1 MVMRVVRAG
10 LGALLL
16 LVGLPLLLGGV
27 VLWYAMQHQ
36 HPAGGYSAPLSTLS
50 THGYA
55 VVASDVDAL
64 LRQGAPFARAGQT
77 TVRVTARTDTGPAF
91 IGLAPAADVARYLA
105 NVPYLR
111 VEEVRLARGPLPVST
126 APMGGLSEPL
136 SAPYQQQFW
145 LAGSVSG
152 ALEWS
157 PSELHGDQLALVVMH
172 PDGRAALSVDLT
184 ARVEPRWLA
193 STTYG
198 LLVLGTVLVA
208 VGVAVLAWPSRPREI
223 VYVVPPAQ
231 VSEVAAQLGVPVPR
245 GTLPPVV
252 HSAPPLD
259 QLLEPAPVIP
269 EPAPVSAQPA
279 QQARLE
285 WPPPQPS

>member
-1 MVMRVVRAG
+1 MRVVRAG

-36 HPAGGYSAPLSTLS
+36 HPAGGYSAPLTTLT

-77 TVRVTARTDTGPAF
+77 TVRVSARTETGPAF

-105 NVPYLR
+105 EVPYLR
-111 VEEVRLARGPLPVST
+111 VEEVRLARGPLPVRSV
-126 APMGGLSEPL
+126 AVAGL
-136 SAPYQQQFW
+136 SAPPSPPYRQPFW
-145 LAGSVSG
+145 LASSVSG
-152 ALEWS
+152 GLEWS
-157 PSELHGDQLALVVMH
+157 PAELQGDQLALVVMH
-172 PDGRAALSVDLT
+172 PDGQAPLTVDVT

-208 VGVAVLAWPSRPREI
+208 VGIAVLAWPSRPREI
-223 VYVVPPAQ
+223 IYVVPPAQ
-231 VSEVAAQLGVPVPR
+231 VPEVAAQLGIPVPR
-245 GTLPPVV
+245 GALPPPVS
-252 HSAPPLD
+252 SARPLD
-259 QLLEPAPVIP
+259 PLP
-269 EPAPVSAQPA
+269 EPAPVSATPDPEPA
-279 QQARLE
+279 SPPLLE
-285 WPPPQPS
+285 WPPPRPT